1 MNSIFF
7 AFLSAVFAAG
17 VAILGKLGL
26 KDIDSTL
33 ATTVRSIIM
42 ATFLF
47 LVSLSLGKFAGFSIN
62 SLNSKQWA
70 LIAGSGIAG
79 ALSWLFYFFALKTG
93 NASMVSAIDRLSL
106 IFVVI
111 LAAIFLGEQ
120 LSWRVALGAL
130 SMVAGTLLIV
140 LK

>member
-1 MNSIFF
+1 MVIFY
-7 AFLSAVFAAG
+7 AFLSAVFASL

-33 ATTVRSIIM
+33 ATTVRSVIM
-42 ATFLF
+42 ASFLV
-47 LVSLSLGKFAGFSIN
+47 LVSLFLGKLSSFST
-62 SLNSKQWA
+62 SSFSGKQWL

-79 ALSWLFYFFALKTG
+79 AMSWLFYFFALKNGSATV
-93 NASMVSAIDRLSL
+93 VSAIDRTSL
-106 IFVVI
+106 IFVV
-111 LAAIFLGEQ
+111 LLSAIFLGET
-120 LSWRVALGAL
+120 LSWKVALGAI

>member
-1 MNSIFF
+1 MTPIFY
-7 AFLSAVFAAG
+7 ALLSAIFASF

-26 KDIDSTL
+26 KEIDSTL

-42 ATFLF
+42 AGFLL
-47 LVSLSLGKFAGFSIN
+47 LVSLSLGKFAGFSFN
-62 SLNSKQWA
+62 SLNGKQWL

-93 NASMVSAIDRLSL
+93 NASVVSAIDRLSL

-111 LAAIFLGEQ
+111 LAAIFLGEH

>member
-1 MNSIFF
+1 MVIFY
-7 AFLSAVFAAG
+7 AFLSAVFASL

-33 ATTVRSIIM
+33 ATTARSVIM
-42 ATFLF
+42 ASFLV
-47 LVSLSLGKFAGFSIN
+47 LVSLFLGKLSSFST
-62 SLNSKQWA
+62 SSFSGKQWL

-79 ALSWLFYFFALKTG
+79 AMSWLFYFFALKNG
-93 NASMVSAIDRLSL
+93 SANVVSAIDRTSL
-106 IFVVI
+106 IFVV
-111 LAAIFLGEQ
+111 LLSAVFLGET
-120 LSWRVALGAL
+120 LSWKVALGAI

>member
-1 MNSIFF
+1 MVIFY
-7 AFLSAVFAAG
+7 AFLSAVFASL

-33 ATTVRSIIM
+33 ATTVRSVIM
-42 ATFLF
+42 ASFLV
-47 LVSLSLGKFAGFSIN
+47 LVSLFLGKLSSFSM
-62 SLNSKQWA
+62 SSFSGKQWL

-79 ALSWLFYFFALKTG
+79 AMSWLFYFFALKNGSATI
-93 NASMVSAIDRLSL
+93 VSAIDRTSL
-106 IFVVI
+106 IFVV
-111 LAAIFLGEQ
+111 LLSAIFLGET
-120 LSWRVALGAL
+120 LSWKVALGAI